1 MRFWYRTLALWW
13 KRATVT
19 WLLITANLELKWW
32 RFDMAKRSSVLD
44 FLSSFNQ
51 TFDTVN
57 KVGKDYE
64 ISKLANEKETAVYNP
79 DQVNQRDAISGA
91 VDAEGKP
98 LYTVDTTPDGQTRVQ
113 SNVPGENGAQP
124 APFNIAAQGTQYMG
138 KTYDRAL
145 TDSDRASAK
154 NLAMSG
160 IMSKYGDTEGAMR
173 FQDSALRM
181 QRQDK
186 QDVRQD
192 KQDAQGDQ
200 RFSWDKTR
208 AEREQR
214 TADQTEAD
222 ATTMR
227 EIDAQVA
234 GNFKKRTS
242 NPDGTQ
248 RQVNADDL
256 LSVTHEKANL
266 LAKGGYIKDA
276 TALTDQYAASVS
288 LKLKS
293 EQAQR
298 EAALKNIAPGDYK
311 AVAEYYNRFIPDGAQ
326 ITATEP
332 GKNGALVIKR
342 AQSDGTQLPDKVL
355 AKGDAELSAML
366 QQTVD
371 SNAMTQFSA
380 NEFKNNLLL
389 KADQRGAAQLGLAGN
404 ADRRAQANF
413 EAEQPTREAAQEVA
427 KLKIELAKTDDPRR
441 QAELSDKITALS
453 SGRRGASAQ
462 HDPADIAKAKA
473 LVAQNIYPN
482 EGEALDAIVS
492 KPDKLY
498 QGYKDAAMKVTMN
511 ADDSITSAKKMMA
524 DDGWVKSSHG
534 TWKRAGGGGA
544 AAGGPTKGTVVDGF
558 EFQGGN
564 PNDKASWKA
573 VAK

>member
-1 MRFWYRTLALWW
+1 
-13 KRATVT
+13 
-19 WLLITANLELKWW
+19 
-32 RFDMAKRSSVLD
+32 
-44 FLSSFNQ
+44 
-51 TFDTVN
+51 
-57 KVGKDYE
+57 
-64 ISKLANEKETAVYNP
+64 
-79 DQVNQRDAISGA
+79 
-91 VDAEGKP
+91 
-98 LYTVDTTPDGQTRVQ
+98 
-113 SNVPGENGAQP
+113 
-124 APFNIAAQGTQYMG
+124 
-138 KTYDRAL
+138 
-145 TDSDRASAK
+145 
-154 NLAMSG
+154 
-160 IMSKYGDTEGAMR
+160 
-173 FQDSALRM
+173 
-181 QRQDK
+181 
-186 QDVRQD
+186 
-192 KQDAQGDQ
+192 
-200 RFSWDKTR
+200 
-208 AEREQR
+208 
-214 TADQTEAD
+214 
-222 ATTMR
+222 
-227 EIDAQVA
+227 
-234 GNFKKRTS
+234 
-242 NPDGTQ
+242 
-248 RQVNADDL
+248 
-256 LSVTHEKANL
+256 
-266 LAKGGYIKDA
+266 
-276 TALTDQYAASVS
+276 
-288 LKLKS
+288 
-293 EQAQR
+293 
-298 EAALKNIAPGDYK
+298 
-311 AVAEYYNRFIPDGAQ
+311 
-326 ITATEP
+326 
-332 GKNGALVIKR
+332 VIKR